1 MKFNIIILID
11 LEKKFKSN
19 LHFLKK
25 YSKIKQNKTYLNHG
39 LI

>member
-11 LEKKFKSN
+11 FEEKIKSN

-25 YSKIKQNKTYLNHG
+25 YSKIK
-39 LI
+39 